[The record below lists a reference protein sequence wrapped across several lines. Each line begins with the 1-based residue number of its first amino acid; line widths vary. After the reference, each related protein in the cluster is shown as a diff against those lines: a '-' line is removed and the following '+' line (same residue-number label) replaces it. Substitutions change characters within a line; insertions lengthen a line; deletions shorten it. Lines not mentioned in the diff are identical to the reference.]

1 MTAGE
6 TPMATFWPTP
16 GFKESINSS
25 GFPAEGTLVSA
36 SASLVPHHQIQLEK
50 TELDG
55 FSRLKSEQTSET
67 WNAF

>member
-1 MTAGE
+1 VSIRKAEHLTAGE

-36 SASLVPHHQIQLEK
+36 SASLVPHHQI
-50 TELDG
+50 
-55 FSRLKSEQTSET
+55 
-67 WNAF
+67 